1 MGAPDEGRPAAATP
15 AAGAPAPDDLALVGL
30 VRRAHGIRGELAVET
45 FSDAPAEVFS
55 AGRRVY
61 VGTPEGRVLP
71 ADPKR
76 PVAQGGAPLTL
87 TVERA
92 SPFKGGLI
100 VRFAEV
106 PDRTAAE
113 RWRERALLLPY
124 AELPP
129 PGDDE
134 VYLHELV
141 GMRVVHRDG
150 TPAGEVVDLLE
161 LPQGLAL
168 DVRLEGTARTALVPY
183 RPEMVVGVDVPART
197 VTVDVP
203 EGLLE

>member
-1 MGAPDEGRPAAATP
+1 M
-15 AAGAPAPDDLALVGL
+15 DDLALVGL
-30 VRRAHGIRGELAVET
+30 VRRAHGIRGEVTVET
-45 FSDAPAEVFS
+45 FTDAPAVVFT
-55 AGRRVY
+55 AGRRVF

-71 ADPKR
+71 VDRAH
-76 PVAQGGAPLTL
+76 PVATGGAPMAL
-87 TVERA
+87 TVTRA
-92 SPFKGGLI
+92 TPFKGGMI
-100 VRFAEV
+100 VAFAELA
-106 PDRTAAE
+106 DRTAAE
-113 RWRERALLLPY
+113 QWRDRGLLVPY

-129 PGDDE
+129 PAADE

-150 TPAGEVVDLLE
+150 TAAGEVADLVE

-168 DVRLEGTARTALVPY
+168 DVRLAGTERTALVPY
-183 RPEMVVGVDVPART
+183 RPEMIVEVDVPART

>member
-1 MGAPDEGRPAAATP
+1 VGAPD
-15 AAGAPAPDDLALVGL
+15 AGAPAPDDLALVGI

-45 FSDAPAEVFS
+45 FTDAPAAVFA
-55 AGRRVY
+55 AGRRLFA
-61 VGTPEGRVLP
+61 GTAEGRVLP
-71 ADPKR
+71 ADARHPLS
-76 PVAQGGAPLTL
+76 AGGVPLVV

-100 VRFAEV
+100 VHFAELA
-106 PDRTAAE
+106 DRTAAE
-113 RWRERALLLPY
+113 RWRDRALLVPY

-129 PGDDE
+129 PAPDE

-141 GMRVVHRDG
+141 GMRVVDREG
-150 TPAGEVVDLLE
+150 AAVGEVADLVE

-183 RPEMVVGVDVPART
+183 RPEMVVEVDVPARR

>member
-1 MGAPDEGRPAAATP
+1 VGAPD
-15 AAGAPAPDDLALVGL
+15 AGAPAPDDLALVGL

-55 AGRRVY
+55 AGRRVFA
-61 VGTPEGRVLP
+61 GTPDGRVLP

-76 PVAQGGAPLTL
+76 PVGAGGPPLTA

-100 VRFAEV
+100 VRLAEV
-106 PDRTAAE
+106 ADRTAAE
-113 RWRERALLLPY
+113 RWRDRALLLPY

-129 PGDDE
+129 PKEDE

-150 TPAGEVVDLLE
+150 AAVGEVVDLIE

-183 RPEMVVGVDVPART
+183 RPEMVVGVDVPARL

>member
-1 MGAPDEGRPAAATP
+1 
-15 AAGAPAPDDLALVGL
+15 VGL
-30 VRRAHGIRGELAVET
+30 VRRAHGIRGELAVEVFT
-45 FSDAPAEVFS
+45 DRPAEVFS

-76 PVAQGGAPLTL
+76 PVAAGGPPTTL
-87 TVERA
+87 TVARA
-92 SPFKGGLI
+92 SAFKGGLI
-100 VRFAEV
+100 VAFAEV
-106 PDRTAAE
+106 VDRTAAE
-113 RWRERALLLPY
+113 RWRERALLVPY

-129 PGDDE
+129 PAEDE

-150 TPAGEVVDLLE
+150 AEAGEVVDVVE
-161 LPQGLAL
+161 LPQGIAL
-168 DVRLEGTARTALVPY
+168 DVRVAGTARTALVPY
-183 RPEMVVGVDVPART
+183 RPELVVGVDVPART
-197 VTVDVP
+197 VTVDLP

>member
-1 MGAPDEGRPAAATP
+1 MSEAGTPGAEAPGVPAS
-15 AAGAPAPDDLALVGL
+15 DDLALVGL
-30 VRRAHGIRGELAVET
+30 VRRAHGLRGELAVEVFT
-45 FSDAPAEVFS
+45 DRPAEVFS
-55 AGRRVY
+55 AGRRVF

-76 PVAQGGAPLTL
+76 PLAAGGAPTTL

-100 VRFAEV
+100 VHFAEV
-106 PDRTAAE
+106 TDRTAAE
-113 RWRERALLLPY
+113 RWRERALLVPY

-129 PGDDE
+129 PAEDE

-150 TPAGEVVDLLE
+150 TEAGEVVDLIE

-168 DVRLEGTARTALVPY
+168 DVRVAGTARTALVPY
-183 RPEMVVGVDVPART
+183 RPELVVGVDVPGRT
-197 VTVDVP
+197 VTVELP
-203 EGLLE
+203 EGLLD